1 MATFIQILHDVVNG
15 ACERR
20 VLQNYG
26 GQVFLGV
33 VTSLWTFH
41 WRYFSADLYIGNCS
55 NSFRQICTR
64 ERRFARNRE
73 QISKGSLTNNCPITN
88 EIEVGKKEEK
98 MTVLWIM
105 TRSLILFKGQRILS
119 CHTTSAGDV

>member
-1 MATFIQILHDVVNG
+1 MVTFIQILHDVVNG

-33 VTSLWTFH
+33 GTSLWSFH

-55 NSFRQICTR
+55 NSFR
-64 ERRFARNRE
+64 
-73 QISKGSLTNNCPITN
+73 
-88 EIEVGKKEEK
+88 
-98 MTVLWIM
+98 
-105 TRSLILFKGQRILS
+105 
-119 CHTTSAGDV
+119 